1 VDYKLELKIKTAVEF
16 EAKGKFLHA
25 VQIYQTLINDYPEIC
40 EPYINL
46 ADLYQAK
53 GQNESAEKLLK
64 IILTKQPDNHEA
76 VLYYAQFLMQ
86 NNEWDRAVV
95 KLLEVSLDESFLSY
109 LIGYCYY
116 ILGDY
121 ELARVH
127 FLQFI
132 ISEADPELIHE
143 VYFLLAKIELDLKQ
157 YESALKFAKKAKVMY
172 NNHWELYLIIAKIYF
187 HLKMYTH
194 SCDSILKGIKLNAD
208 ETILFEW
215 AGKIHLK
222 LDNYVKAKKYFEK
235 HIDLKDSI
243 TSSDYFYLADAC
255 LKTGELNKALDFF
268 NTAIK
273 LDPKNHSAL
282 NGKEKAN
289 NLIKNKLASDV

>member
-1 VDYKLELKIKTAVEF
+1 MDYKLELKIKTAVEF

-76 VLYYAQFLMQ
+76 VLYYAQFLIQ

-222 LDNYVKAKKYFEK
+222 LDNYVKAKEYFEK

-282 NGKEKAN
+282 KWERESKQSY
-289 NLIKNKLASDV
+289 KK

>member
-1 VDYKLELKIKTAVEF
+1 VDYKLEQKIKTAVEF

-25 VQIYQTLINDYPEIC
+25 VQIYQTLINDYPENC

-46 ADLYQAK
+46 ADLYHAK
-53 GQNESAEKLLK
+53 GQKESAEKTLK
-64 IILTKQPDNHEA
+64 IILTRQPDNYE
-76 VLYYAQFLMQ
+76 VMLYYAQFLMQ
-86 NNEWDRAVV
+86 NNEWDRAVA
-95 KLLEVSLDESFLSY
+95 KLLNVSVDESFLSY

-116 ILGDY
+116 KLGDC

-132 ISEADPELIHE
+132 ISDADPELIHE

-157 YESALKFAKKAKVMY
+157 YESALKYAKKAKVMY

-194 SCDSILKGIKLNAD
+194 SCDSILKGIKLNVD
-208 ETILFEW
+208 ETTLFEW

-222 LDNYVKAKKYFEK
+222 LDNFVKAKEYFEK
-235 HIDLKDSI
+235 HIDLKDNI

-255 LKTGELNKALDFF
+255 LKTGELKKALNFF
-268 NTAIK
+268 NTAVK
-273 LDPKNHSAL
+273 LDPGNHSAL
-282 NGKEKAN
+282 KGKEKAN